1 MEILSA
7 SGISAAGCQID
18 VVKDDTWPLYVG
30 FSLALIA
37 AMLCFLHS
45 DLRSACLR
53 CLREEQAAEREELKL
68 EIMLEET
75 PWLCKNR
82 DIQMRSLSAKIRG
95 LISGGDLEQA
105 EIEGN
110 YYLDRCHNDYHRL
123 PMLAMIAEVK
133 EMLEKP
139 LEAADLR
146 KRLLR
151 YSPENHEVL
160 KAMAYGPCTY
170 SYTRLKAHDFTGIIL
185 RAAYVLAVMFFLFQL
200 TDGAAHSKGQEGS
213 PVYIETEMS
222 SSAGID
228 NKETTP
234 SALKETA
241 SEEPVDSIVRKAA
254 DCEKRDLHAAREAL
268 YGYGTAAIF

>member
-1 MEILSA
+1 M
-7 SGISAAGCQID
+7 
-18 VVKDDTWPLYVG
+18 
-30 FSLALIA
+30 
-37 AMLCFLHS
+37 
-45 DLRSACLR
+45 
-53 CLREEQAAEREELKL
+53 
-68 EIMLEET
+68 
-75 PWLCKNR
+75 
-82 DIQMRSLSAKIRG
+82 
-95 LISGGDLEQA
+95 EQA

-110 YYLDRCHNDYHRL
+110 YYLDRCHSDYHRL

-133 EMLEKP
+133 EMLEKS

-200 TDGAAHSKGQEGS
+200 TDCVAHSKGQEGS

-234 SALKETA
+234 SALKETGNL
-241 SEEPVDSIVRKAA
+241 D
-254 DCEKRDLHAAREAL
+254 
-268 YGYGTAAIF
+268 F

>member
-1 MEILSA
+1 M
-7 SGISAAGCQID
+7 
-18 VVKDDTWPLYVG
+18 
-30 FSLALIA
+30 
-37 AMLCFLHS
+37 
-45 DLRSACLR
+45 
-53 CLREEQAAEREELKL
+53 
-68 EIMLEET
+68 
-75 PWLCKNR
+75 
-82 DIQMRSLSAKIRG
+82 
-95 LISGGDLEQA
+95 EQA

-110 YYLDRCHNDYHRL
+110 YYLDRCHSDYHRL

-133 EMLEKP
+133 EMLEKS

-200 TDGAAHSKGQEGS
+200 TDCVAHSKGQEGS

-234 SALKETA
+234 SALKDTA

-254 DCEKRDLHAAREAL
+254 DREKRDLHAAREAL

>member
-1 MEILSA
+1 
-7 SGISAAGCQID
+7 
-18 VVKDDTWPLYVG
+18 
-30 FSLALIA
+30 
-37 AMLCFLHS
+37 
-45 DLRSACLR
+45 
-53 CLREEQAAEREELKL
+53 
-68 EIMLEET
+68 
-75 PWLCKNR
+75 
-82 DIQMRSLSAKIRG
+82 
-95 LISGGDLEQA
+95 
-105 EIEGN
+105 
-110 YYLDRCHNDYHRL
+110 
-123 PMLAMIAEVK
+123 
-133 EMLEKP
+133 MLEKP

-254 DCEKRDLHAAREAL
+254 EFSITYPENWDGLLFSIRVFNNGDYVNEPDYEIL
-268 YGYGTAAIF
+268 GYDGASVYFQTVAIPL